1 MDDNISEKPKR
12 RGSFLDFLPSN
23 DLPTVNEIPV
33 HRTSFLEGN
42 EPTKKN
48 EKPEQVQ
55 KAEPAK
61 VKRGSFVD
69 GFVVKPK
76 VEENATPN
84 LTPKEPEE
92 PEQVQKIEPVKVKR
106 GSFVDG
112 IVVQPKVEEKPK
124 RTSTIENAAPHLK
137 PKTRTFVEGPRDS
150 VFKGKERPDVE
161 NAMRKIQSEFPEFYK
176 EHQRRLENMVEKLIP
191 PTILL
196 VSTWGDNAVIDQRE
210 LVENTTLLVRE
221 FSSTNGDQ
229 LLNDVIKSAGYQSE
243 KSLFAKLKNSFS
255 DSFTDKKIDYVAEV
269 ESLKI
274 HLSGLIPKMD
284 EQFEKSKDTILPLW
298 MIAISGV
305 SQTYET
311 DDLALAE
318 YLDSRRQL
326 LQHAYINVN
335 TSRSQLEQVRILAVK
350 MYSQIDHV
358 MNVTIPAMMRNQ

>member
-33 HRTSFLEGN
+33 YRTSFLEGN
-42 EPTKKN
+42 EPTKKT
-48 EKPEQVQ
+48 EEPEQVQ
-55 KAEPAK
+55 K

-69 GFVVKPK
+69 GVVKPK
-76 VEENATPN
+76 VEENAIPL

-112 IVVQPKVEEKPK
+112 IVVQPKVVEKPK

-137 PKTRTFVEGPRDS
+137 PKIRTFVEGPRDS

-196 VSTWGDNAVIDQRE
+196 VSTWGDKAVIDQRE